1 MRICSAKYGC
11 IVKLVIQ
18 YLGQRYVPLQ
28 YCFIFIMNAIPP
40 HFHLLLRLI
49 AICPKSQVQSPCFLV
64 GSGKVYKKH
73 IQHNSQYSLWVIIN
87 TPGSLVLLSKN
98 FTFHTDRW
106 NRRFILAPLS
116 FPLSFSTKTL
126 SSSPYLI

>member
-1 MRICSAKYGC
+1 
-11 IVKLVIQ
+11 
-18 YLGQRYVPLQ
+18 
-28 YCFIFIMNAIPP
+28 MNAIPP

-64 GSGKVYKKH
+64 GSGKVSKKH

-98 FTFHTDRW
+98 FTFHTMIDGTEDLYW
-106 NRRFILAPLS
+106 LPLAFLLASALKLCPLL
-116 FPLSFSTKTL
+116 PT
-126 SSSPYLI
+126 SSKIIGFTREKKKIVIDVIELM